1 MGSVLPF
8 PGADP
13 VNAAVGR
20 RLKHWRGQ
28 RGVDLDSLA
37 GALKL
42 TPEAVRRLESGHA
55 RMDSTQMAVATRHLR
70 LPVWALVSD
79 TPAY

>member
-1 MGSVLPF
+1 VGSVLPF
-8 PGADP
+8 PGTDP
-13 VNAAVGR
+13 DDVAVGR

-28 RGVDLDSLA
+28 RGCDVDALA

-42 TPEAVRRLESGHA
+42 TPEAIRRLESGQAH
-55 RMDSTQMAVATRHLR
+55 MTSTQLAVATRHLH

>member
-8 PGADP
+8 PAKDP
-13 VNAAVGR
+13 DDAAVGR

-28 RGVDLDSLA
+28 RGVDVDSLA
-37 GALKL
+37 DALKL
-42 TPEAVRRLESGHA
+42 TPDVIRRLEAGHIH
-55 RMDSTQMAVATRHLR
+55 MDSIQIAAATRHLH

-79 TPAY
+79 RPGY

>member
-13 VNAAVGR
+13 ADAAIGR

-28 RGVDLDSLA
+28 RGVDVDTLA

-42 TPEAVRRLESGHA
+42 TPEAIRRLESGQAH
-55 RMDSTQMAVATRHLR
+55 MTLTQLAVATRHLH

>member
-1 MGSVLPF
+1 MGSILPF

-28 RGVDLDSLA
+28 RGVDVDSLA

-42 TPEAVRRLESGHA
+42 TPDAVRRLENGQT
-55 RMDSTQMAVATRHLR
+55 RMDSIQMAAATRHLR

-79 TPAY
+79 RPGY